1 MTDTNESKHDGAAS
15 AMSAGLERGTPAL
28 RVKVFPFR
36 EGLGTGNIIWAGRD
50 QGSAYYR
57 TSKYAMRG
65 GKFPP
70 GHPVGGGVG
79 NSYSQCGDG
88 PKIIA
93 FRERGYWASCFP
105 EGDGI
110 TWKPERGQS
119 DDQCMADIR
128 ECFGWDAIW
137 GHVRSNVEWRGE
149 RSESRSHAGLED
161 NNGGSNGGT

>member
-1 MTDTNESKHDGAAS
+1 MNQTTTPAQVGSND
-15 AMSAGLERGTPAL
+15 GLERTAPTL

-36 EGLGTGNIIWAGRD
+36 EKGSMGNIIWAERD

-70 GHPVGGGVG
+70 GHPVGGGA
-79 NSYSQCGDG
+79 NFSSSQMGDG
-88 PKIIA
+88 PKIVA

-110 TWKPERGQS
+110 TWRPERGQT
-119 DDQCMADIR
+119 DEQCMADIL
-128 ECFGWDAIW
+128 ECFGWDARW
-137 GHVRSNVEWRGE
+137 GI
-149 RSESRSHAGLED
+149 AL
-161 NNGGSNGGT
+161 